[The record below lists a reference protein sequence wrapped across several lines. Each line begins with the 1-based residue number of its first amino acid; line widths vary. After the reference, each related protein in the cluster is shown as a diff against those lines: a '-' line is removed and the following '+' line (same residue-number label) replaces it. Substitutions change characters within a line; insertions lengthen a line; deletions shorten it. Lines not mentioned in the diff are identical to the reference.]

1 MLVQG
6 VQSGS
11 IKRFFPVVVVPGIL
25 WQVCIPARTPS
36 FGIYLPALFVQLT
49 ANGA

>member
-11 IKRFFPVVVVPGIL
+11 IRRFFPVVVVPGIVASVHSSKDAL
-25 WQVCIPARTPS
+25 IWYIPAS
-36 FGIYLPALFVQLT
+36 LVCAVDS
-49 ANGA
+49 